1 MGNIPYFYRKKQRFS
16 MNCHDVEN
24 LIHMEIDQRLPQR
37 ASLALHEHLLSC
49 ERCAQLYAEYQELH
63 ALLSAELPAVEPPA
77 DFTAQ
82 VMAVLPA
89 EPVADNIV
97 ALPAQQAAATATP
110 RKKRRPTAWIA
121 VVAAAAALVAGAA
134 LGGWFNNS
142 DLQKPGAELIAD
154 VTPEDTHQ
162 APGLNVQ
169 PPVFPDAQSGDSVDT
184 PEETVTPDVPDSDP
198 TVDTPETTV
207 TPSTGTDQPAENTP
221 PQPYESGISLPVVA
235 YSNEAHGS
243 YSLITLASYADYN
256 AILPHLNGNSITYY
270 IKQDSTCLEWQ
281 VELNGGAAPIYV
293 GIAETLPGAAG
304 TGRYTDNNGYV
315 ASSPNGQYTAYN
327 LGGEQAGL
335 YVGAT
340 LESAVRVAEQGGGN
354 LISWCANSG
363 KVLFNDAAGYLYLYY
378 PAENL
383 TLPVFTGYV
392 GSACWSADGTVI
404 IFSGYD
410 ATTGHDSIFQISV
423 P

>member
-1 MGNIPYFYRKKQRFS
+1 
-16 MNCHDVEN
+16 MNCQDVEN

-37 ASLALHEHLLSC
+37 ASLALHEHLLGC
-49 ERCAQLYAEYQELH
+49 ERCARLYAEYRELH

-82 VMAVLPA
+82 VMAALPA
-89 EPVADNIV
+89 EPAADNIV
-97 ALPAQQAAATATP
+97 ALPARQEAVAAVP
-110 RKKRRPTAWIA
+110 RKKRRSTAWIA
-121 VVAAAAALVAGAA
+121 VAAAAAALVAGAA

-142 DLQKPGAELIAD
+142 ELHKPGVEMVANI
-154 VTPEDTHQ
+154 TPED
-162 APGLNVQ
+162 VQ
-169 PPVFPDAQSGDSVDT
+169 QPASPSVQTPPVQM
-184 PEETVTPDVPDSDP
+184 PEENDLNNEATTPPVEENNDATVETPAGTEP
-198 TVDTPETTV
+198 TPADNE
-207 TPSTGTDQPAENTP
+207 QPTEIPP

-243 YSLITLASYADYN
+243 YSLITLASYSEYN

-270 IKQDSTCLEWQ
+270 IKQDNTCLEWQ

-293 GIAETLPGAAG
+293 GIAESLPGASG
-304 TGRYTDNNGYV
+304 VGRYTDNYGYV
-315 ASSPNGQYTAYN
+315 AASPNGQYTACN
-327 LGGEQAGL
+327 MGGEQAGL

-340 LESAVRVAEQGGGN
+340 QETAVRVAEQGGGN

-363 KVLFNDAAGYLYLYY
+363 KVLFNDASGYLYLYY

-383 TLPVFTGYV
+383 TLPVFSGYV
-392 GSACWSADGTVI
+392 GSACWSADGTMI